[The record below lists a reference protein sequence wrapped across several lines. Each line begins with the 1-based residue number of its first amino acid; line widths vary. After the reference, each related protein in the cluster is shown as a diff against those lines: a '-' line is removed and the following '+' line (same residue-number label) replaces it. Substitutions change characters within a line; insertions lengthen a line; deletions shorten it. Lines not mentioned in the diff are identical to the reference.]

1 MNSSPVIDAYDDA
14 RAAGRSRAES
24 FSRAVAAFRAL
35 RPELS
40 IGEAGTEV
48 ARILLHAAAMA
59 RMAQGCRAA
68 DAMPRPVISW

>member
-24 FSRAVAAFRAL
+24 FSCAVRAFRVL

-40 IGEAGTEV
+40 SGEAGTEV
-48 ARILLHAAAMA
+48 ARMLLHAAAMT
-59 RMAQGCRAA
+59 RMTQGCRPA